1 MDGQRSQGHAKKI
14 SPQENKNPISLQAHL
29 QKTEAKMNTMETTFK
44 QLTTEIQRLSVPFL
58 HLPRGSLPEPSSSPR
73 LSLMPETS
81 DDPFQS
87 IYLPPAASS
96 ISGVNHGMSSTS
108 ASSGSTSS
116 ASSMSLV
123 SPITASTGSQTPSGP
138 SADLNSASN
147 VSADLPDP
155 FRTLDITLASASLGP
170 STTEIEPA
178 IGLLLDPHP
187 APLPMLT
194 LQFRHS
200 EVPEPPILCFK
211 GDGRSNLNELVIL
224 WTDEAGA
231 PWHTCPKASVL
242 RSCLPKIEGH
252 PIAIKHWAHVYRHLE
267 GKGKNIWKT
276 IKTRWS
282 EWQFIFEHWE
292 KTPDDAVFWNGFSP
306 NPDGQVQS
314 LAQVSNSLRVMRTRQ
329 DAEDAASARTEYG
342 DLDFKTNFIRH
353 GSAGVVLT
361 VTDGVARRYRKL
373 LAAEA
378 QQNFD
383 ALAFKQQF
391 SYIGRRGPSVMTN
404 TNDIASRYIQI
415 RGDNSALRYDL
426 N

>member
-1 MDGQRSQGHAKKI
+1 MAAQSRNLHRNSRPTTKPANVKASTRRRDKCFLGLVDSGTLQPRPFTDRSRDEHTDAEIAAIVPWAKAIK
-14 SPQENKNPISLQAHL
+14 KNIFH
-29 QKTEAKMNTMETTFK
+29 
-44 QLTTEIQRLSVPFL
+44 I
-58 HLPRGSLPEPSSSPR
+58 PSSGGELDFRSESWHEFNVR
-73 LSLMPETS
+73 VLWLHKFGKL
-81 DDPFQS
+81 DV
-87 IYLPPAASS
+87 L
-96 ISGVNHGMSSTS
+96 G
-108 ASSGSTSS
+108 
-116 ASSMSLV
+116 
-123 SPITASTGSQTPSGP
+123 SPITVSTGSQTPSGP

-170 STTEIEPA
+170 STTKIEPA

-242 RSCLPKIEGH
+242 RSRLPKIQGH
-252 PIAIKHWAHVYRHLE
+252 PIAIKHWAH
-267 GKGKNIWKT
+267 
-276 IKTRWS
+276 
-282 EWQFIFEHWE
+282 FIFEHWE
-292 KTPDDAVFWNGFSP
+292 KTPDDVVFWNGFSP

-342 DLDFKTNFIRH
+342 DPDFKTNFIRH

-361 VTDGVARRYRKL
+361 ATDGVARRYRKL
-373 LAAEA
+373 LAAEGK
-378 QQNFD
+378 QNFD

-391 SYIGRRGPSVMTN
+391 SYIGRSGPSVMTN
-404 TNDIASRYIQI
+404 ANDIASRYIQI